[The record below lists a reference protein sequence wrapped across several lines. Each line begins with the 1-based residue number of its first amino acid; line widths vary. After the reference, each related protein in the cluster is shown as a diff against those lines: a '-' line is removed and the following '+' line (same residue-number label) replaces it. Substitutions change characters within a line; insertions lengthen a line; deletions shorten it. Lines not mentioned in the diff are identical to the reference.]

1 MASTFDIN
9 HLFNVNG
16 LVAVVT
22 GGGSGKGPLRASDL
36 HALAHARQEL
46 VS

>member
-1 MASTFDIN
+1 MSDADTSKIEAGN
-9 HLFNVNG
+9 LFNVNG

-22 GGGSGKGPLRASDL
+22 GGGSGETTPIT
-36 HALAHARQEL
+36 LAL